1 MGGNRELA
9 NQKRQQKAA
18 ERAKTRKA
26 LPRKKI
32 PPAATG
38 LGRLNQMDVSQEA
51 FSDEAWLFWV
61 AHGVNCIVSDYD
73 NGIWTP
79 LFEGIYEGNLPD
91 PEDIAQTVMDKYN
104 VNQQEWPVEAK
115 AALAWTVNERSIT
128 YVYYREALR
137 RLAAAHGEDANL
149 ESLSRE
155 PHNPIVWAIFAYL
168 KDKILK
174 RK

>member
-1 MGGNRELA
+1 MK
-9 NQKRQQKAA
+9 QKGQRKGVKKAP
-18 ERAKTRKA
+18 
-26 LPRKKI
+26 LPTSSSPNPLRSI
-32 PPAATG
+32 
-38 LGRLNQMDVSQEA
+38 NVSSEA
-51 FSDEAWLFWV
+51 FSDTDLNFWIC
-61 AHGVNCIVSDYD
+61 HGVNCIVSDYD
-73 NGIWTP
+73 NGNWTP

-149 ESLSRE
+149 EALSRE